1 MKKEKVIRSPLF
13 YTGDKYKLIPELK
26 KYFPEQINKFVEPF
40 VGGGSVFLNFNAKE
54 FYENDIDKNIMSIHH
69 YLSSFSSSEVLL
81 DILFKK
87 IDEYQFTCSY
97 KGKTVP
103 QELKD
108 KYVKTYFAKYNA
120 EFYKQLKEKYNS
132 SDRTDIAD
140 LYLLLIYGFNRMLR
154 FNQQGDFNLP
164 VGNVD
169 FNNNTVEALTNYIN
183 LTNQKKIHWS
193 NKDYKSFLSKIK
205 LTENDFVYLD
215 PPYLI
220 TASEYNK
227 LWNQKDDDELFALL
241 DKLNDKR
248 IRFAL
253 SDVVNYK
260 GKENTKLLDWVTKKK
275 YNVYPIKSNYI
286 NYHDNSIKSFS
297 EVLITNYAK

>member
-1 MKKEKVIRSPLF
+1 MKKEKVIRSPFF

-26 KYFPEQINKFVEPF
+26 KYFPTEINKFIEPF
-40 VGGGSVFLNFNAKE
+40 VGGGSVFLNVNANI
-54 FYENDIDKNIMSIHH
+54 FHENDIDKNIMSIHH
-69 YLSSFSSSEVLL
+69 YLSSFKNVDDLL
-81 DILFKK
+81 TILFSK
-87 IDEYQFTCSY
+87 IDEYKFTCSY

-103 QELKD
+103 KELKE

-120 EFYKQLKEKYNS
+120 VFYKQLKEKYNA

-154 FNQQGDFNLP
+154 FNQKGEFNLP

-169 FNNNTVEALTNYIN
+169 FNQNAVDALTNYVS
-183 LTNQKKIHWS
+183 LTNSKKIQWS
-193 NKDYKSFLSKIK
+193 NEDYKTFLSKIS
-205 LTENDFVYLD
+205 LTEKDFIYLD

-227 LWNQKDDDELFALL
+227 LWNQKDDDELMILL
-241 DKLNDKR
+241 DKLNKNK

-253 SDVVNYK
+253 SDVVEYK
-260 GKENTKLLDWVTKKK
+260 GKENTKLLNWAKK
-275 YNVYPIKSNYI
+275 YNIYPIKSNYI

-297 EVLITNYAK
+297 EVLITNYGN

>member
-1 MKKEKVIRSPLF
+1 MKEKVIRSPFF
-13 YTGDKYKLIPELK
+13 YTGDKYKLISELK
-26 KYFPEQINKFVEPF
+26 NYFPTEIEKFVEPF
-40 VGGGSVFLNFNAKE
+40 VGGGSVFLNVSATE
-54 FYENDIDKNIMSIHH
+54 FFENDIDKNIMSIHN
-69 YLSSFSSSEVLL
+69 YLSSFSNSEDLL
-81 DILFKK
+81 NILFEK
-87 IDEYQFTCSY
+87 IEEYQFTCSY

-103 QELKD
+103 KELKE

-120 EFYKQLKEKYNS
+120 EFYKRLKEKYNA

-154 FNQQGDFNLP
+154 FNRKGYFNLP

-169 FNNNTVEALTNYIN
+169 FNQNAVDALTNYVN
-183 LTNQKKIHWS
+183 LTNLKTIHWS
-193 NKDYKSFLSKIK
+193 NEDYKTFLSKIT
-205 LTENDFVYLD
+205 LTEKDFVYLD

-227 LWNQKDDDELFALL
+227 LWSQKDDDELCDLL
-241 DKLNDKR
+241 DGFNKRR

-260 GKENTKLLDWVTKKK
+260 GKENTKLLDWAKK
-275 YNVYPIKSNYI
+275 YNVYQIKSNYI

-297 EVLITNYAK
+297 EVLITNYGS

>member
-1 MKKEKVIRSPLF
+1 MKKENVIRSPLF

-26 KYFPEQINKFVEPF
+26 KYFPTDINKFVEPF
-40 VGGGSVFLNFNAKE
+40 VGGGSVFLNIQAKQ
-54 FYENDIDKNIMSIHH
+54 FYENDIDKNIMSIHN
-69 YLSSFSSSEVLL
+69 YLSSFSFSDDLL
-81 DILFKK
+81 KILFAK
-87 IDEYQFTCSY
+87 IEEYQFTCSC

-103 QELKD
+103 QELKE

-120 EFYKQLKEKYNS
+120 EYYKRLKEKYNA
-132 SDRTDIAD
+132 SDRSDIAD

-154 FNQQGDFNLP
+154 FNQKGDFNLP

-169 FNNNTVEALTNYIN
+169 FNQNVVDALTNYVN
-183 LTNQKKIHWS
+183 LTNQKKIHWF
-193 NKDYKSFLSKIK
+193 NKDYKSFIAKIE

-227 LWNQKDDDELFALL
+227 LWDQQDDDDLCALL
-241 DKLNDKR
+241 DELNTNN

-260 GKENTKLLDWVTKKK
+260 GKENTKLLEWAQK

>member
-26 KYFPEQINKFVEPF
+26 KYFPEQIDKFVEPF

-69 YLSSFSSSEVLL
+69 YLSSFSSSEALL
-81 DILFKK
+81 DILFAK
-87 IDEYQFTCSY
+87 IDEYKFTCSY

-103 QELKD
+103 KELKE

-120 EFYKQLKEKYNS
+120 EFYKQLKEKYNA

-154 FNQQGDFNLP
+154 FNRQGDFNLP

-169 FNNNTVEALTNYIN
+169 FNNNTVEALNNYIN

-205 LTENDFVYLD
+205 LSQKDFVYLD

-227 LWNQKDDDELFALL
+227 LWDQKDDDELCSLL
-241 DKLNDKR
+241 DELNENN

-260 GKENTKLLDWVTKKK
+260 GKENTKLLEWAQK

>member
-1 MKKEKVIRSPLF
+1 MKKEKVFRSPLF
-13 YTGDKYKLIPELK
+13 YTGDKYKLIGELK
-26 KYFPEQINKFVEPF
+26 THFPTQINKFVEPF
-40 VGGGSVFLNFNAKE
+40 VGGGSVFLNIEATE
-54 FYENDIDKNIMSIHH
+54 FFENDIDKNIMAIHN
-69 YLSSFSSSEVLL
+69 YLSSFSDSEKLL
-81 DILFKK
+81 TILFEK
-87 IDEYQFTCSY
+87 IESYQFTCSY

-103 QELKD
+103 HELKE

-120 EFYKQLKEKYNS
+120 PFYKLLKEKYNA

-154 FNQQGDFNLP
+154 FNQQGNFNLP

-169 FNNNTVEALTNYIN
+169 FNKNTYNAISNYVN
-183 LTNQKKIHWS
+183 LTNQKYIHWS
-193 NKDYKSFLSKIK
+193 NQDYKSFLSEIT
-205 LTENDFVYLD
+205 LCENDFVYLD

-227 LWNQKDDDELFALL
+227 LWNQKDDNDLCTIL
-241 DKLNDKR
+241 DDFDKKK

-253 SDVVNYK
+253 SNVINYK
-260 GKENTKLLDWVTKKK
+260 GKENTKLLEWAKK

-286 NYHDNSIKSFS
+286 NYHDNTVKSFS
-297 EVLITNYAK
+297 EVLITNYGE

>member
-1 MKKEKVIRSPLF
+1 MKKEKVIRSPFF

-26 KYFPEQINKFVEPF
+26 KYFPTEINKFVEPF
-40 VGGGSVFLNFNAKE
+40 VGGGSVFLNVNANI
-54 FYENDIDKNIMSIHH
+54 FHENDIDKNIMSIHH
-69 YLSSFSSSEVLL
+69 YLSSFKNVDDLL
-81 DILFKK
+81 TILFSK
-87 IDEYQFTCSY
+87 IDEYKFTCSY

-103 QELKD
+103 KELKE

-120 EFYKQLKEKYNS
+120 VFYKQLKEKYNA

-154 FNQQGDFNLP
+154 FNQNA
-164 VGNVD
+164 VD
-169 FNNNTVEALTNYIN
+169 ALTNYVS
-183 LTNQKKIHWS
+183 LTNSKKIQWS
-193 NKDYKSFLSKIK
+193 NEDYKTFLSKVS
-205 LTENDFVYLD
+205 LTEKDFIYLD

-227 LWNQKDDDELFALL
+227 LWNQKDDDELMILL
-241 DKLNDKR
+241 DELNRNK

-253 SDVVNYK
+253 SDVVEYK
-260 GKENTKLLDWVTKKK
+260 GKENTKLLNWAKK
-275 YNVYPIKSNYI
+275 YNIYPIKSNYI

-297 EVLITNYAK
+297 EVLITNYGK

>member
-1 MKKEKVIRSPLF
+1 MKKEKVIRSPFF

-26 KYFPEQINKFVEPF
+26 KYFPTEINKFVEPF
-40 VGGGSVFLNFNAKE
+40 VGGGSVFLNVNANI
-54 FYENDIDKNIMSIHH
+54 FHENDIDKNIMSIHH
-69 YLSSFSSSEVLL
+69 YLSSFKNVDDLL
-81 DILFKK
+81 TILFSK
-87 IDEYQFTCSY
+87 IDEYKFTCSY

-103 QELKD
+103 KELKE

-120 EFYKQLKEKYNS
+120 VFYKQLKEKYNA

-154 FNQQGDFNLP
+154 FNQNA
-164 VGNVD
+164 VD
-169 FNNNTVEALTNYIN
+169 ALTNYVS
-183 LTNQKKIHWS
+183 LTNSKKIQWS
-193 NKDYKSFLSKIK
+193 NEDYKTFLSKVS
-205 LTENDFVYLD
+205 LTEKDFIYLD

-227 LWNQKDDDELFALL
+227 LWNQKDDDELMILL
-241 DKLNDKR
+241 DELNKNK

-253 SDVVNYK
+253 SDVVEYK
-260 GKENTKLLDWVTKKK
+260 GKENTKLLNWAKK
-275 YNVYPIKSNYI
+275 YNIYPIKSNYI

-297 EVLITNYAK
+297 EDLITNYGK